1 MPTRVVL
8 IGATGSI
15 GRQALD
21 VISRFPGEFQ
31 LVGAVAGHRS
41 DALEHALGPFPDALR
56 VLVDPNGPVSPG
68 TGVGIGAACELA
80 TFADA
85 DVILIGGGGAGSL
98 LPTLAA
104 CEAGHV
110 VAVASKEV
118 LVMAGELVT
127 SAAREHGARL
137 VPVDSEHSAIWQCLR
152 GEDPATVERLI
163 LTASGG
169 PFRTTPLADVR
180 NATVERALAHPNWRM
195 GPKVT
200 IDSATMMNKGLEV
213 IEAHFLFGIPYER
226 IDVVIHSQ
234 STVHSAVQFRD
245 GTLIAQMGVP
255 DMRAPIALA
264 MSDGRRLPGV
274 VSPLRL
280 AETAPMDFAEVDL
293 ERFPALVV
301 AREAALAGG
310 AVPAAMNAANEVA
323 VAAFLDGRM
332 RFGEIAEV
340 VGSAVGAFSGPA
352 APNLD
357 DILAA
362 DGWARQWTVDRITEL
377 AGERPPA
384 LAPVQL

>member
-15 GRQALD
+15 GKQALD
-21 VISRFPGEFQ
+21 VISRFPEEFQ

-41 DALEHALGPFPDALR
+41 QALEEALSTYPDAAR
-56 VLVDPNGPVSPG
+56 VLVDPKGPVAPG
-68 TGVGIGAACELA
+68 TAVGIEAACELA
-80 TFADA
+80 ALADA
-85 DVILIGGGGAGSL
+85 DVILVGGGGAGSL

-104 CEAGHV
+104 CEAGRLI
-110 VAVASKEV
+110 AVASKEV
-118 LVMAGELVT
+118 LVMAGDLITT
-127 SAAREHGARL
+127 SARQHGARL

-152 GEDPATVERLI
+152 GEDLTTVERLI

-169 PFRTTPLADVR
+169 PFRTTPLGEIR

-234 STVHSAVQFRD
+234 STVHSAVQFQD

-264 MSDGRRLPGV
+264 MSDGRRLQGV

-280 AETAPMDFAEVDL
+280 TETAPMDFSEVDL
-293 ERFPALVV
+293 ERFPALAV

-340 VGSAVGAFSGPA
+340 VGSATRAFFGPT

-357 DILAA
+357 AILAA
-362 DGWARQWTVDRITEL
+362 DGWARQWTVDRIAEL

-384 LAPVQL
+384 LEPA

>member
-15 GRQALD
+15 GQQALD
-21 VISRFPGEFQ
+21 VISRFPEEFE

-41 DALEHALGPFPDALR
+41 DALEDSLRAFPDALR
-56 VLVDPNGPVSPG
+56 VLVDPNGPVPPG
-68 TGVGIGAACELA
+68 TGVGIEAACELA
-80 TFADA
+80 TLADA

-110 VAVASKEV
+110 IAVASKEV

-127 SAAREHGARL
+127 SSAREHGARL

-152 GEDPATVERLI
+152 GEDLTTVERLI

-169 PFRTTPLADVR
+169 PFRTTPLGEIR

-234 STVHSAVQFRD
+234 STVHSAVQFQD

-264 MSDGRRLPGV
+264 MSDGRRLQGV

-280 AETAPMDFAEVDL
+280 TETAPMDFSEVDL
-293 ERFPALVV
+293 ERFPALAV

-340 VGSAVGAFSGPA
+340 VGSATRAFFGPT

-357 DILAA
+357 AILAA
-362 DGWARQWTVDRITEL
+362 DGWARQWTVDRIAEL
-377 AGERPPA
+377 AAERPPA
-384 LAPVQL
+384 LEPA